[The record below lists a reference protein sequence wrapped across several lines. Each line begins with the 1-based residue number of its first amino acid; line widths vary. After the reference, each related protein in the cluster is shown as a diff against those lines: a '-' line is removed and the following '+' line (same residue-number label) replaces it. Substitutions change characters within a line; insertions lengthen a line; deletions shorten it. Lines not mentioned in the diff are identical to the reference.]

1 MILFPDIKKK
11 KIFLNSRCTVDR
23 GIEYMNFW
31 NPLPFYFS
39 KDLLLINLINLRCV
53 TFFFLQNVFH
63 LGDQLSQIIVPLN
76 NFYLLHSLHYI
87 CSWFLFHLHLFQ
99 VIMSHWLVLAF
110 KTCHISLFASW
121 AVSPVVLMLC
131 FLSLLHKGSSSKY
144 YR

>member
-11 KIFLNSRCTVDR
+11 IIFLNSRYTVDR

-76 NFYLLHSLHYI
+76 NFYLLHSLQYI
-87 CSWFLFHLHLFQ
+87 CSWFMHFVHFH
-99 VIMSHWLVLAF
+99 IHWTHTVTYIKF
-110 KTCHISLFASW
+110 TVCNFSVVFSLILSY
-121 AVSPVVLMLC
+121 
-131 FLSLLHKGSSSKY
+131 FLYS
-144 YR
+144 